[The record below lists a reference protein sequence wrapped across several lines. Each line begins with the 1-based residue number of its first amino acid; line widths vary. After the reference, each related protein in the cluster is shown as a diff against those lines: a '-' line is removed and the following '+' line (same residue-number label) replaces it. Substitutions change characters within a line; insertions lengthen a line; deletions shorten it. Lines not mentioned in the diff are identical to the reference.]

1 MATTVS
7 TTTELQQ
14 FRDFLNHTLQ
24 VNPADARLP
33 EELLDDWRHVHP
45 SPEEYADSVAALR
58 RAIASKEHDPGMSL
72 EEFDR
77 RFREQHPHLKNV

>member
-1 MATTVS
+1 MATS
-7 TTTELQQ
+7 FSPATELQQ

-24 VNPADARLP
+24 ANPSDARLP
-33 EELLDDWRHVHP
+33 EELLDSWRHEHP

-77 RFREQHPHLKNV
+77 RFREKHAHLKDL